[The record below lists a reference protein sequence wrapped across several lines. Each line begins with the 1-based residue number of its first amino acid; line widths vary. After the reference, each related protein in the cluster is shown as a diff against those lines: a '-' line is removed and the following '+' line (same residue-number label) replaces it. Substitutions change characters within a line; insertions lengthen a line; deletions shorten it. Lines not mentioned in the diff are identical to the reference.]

1 MFVRFLQGLLL
12 HRHAEGKL
20 KVIQRHL
27 GAFNQPGNA
36 GRPIVL
42 EELHPTNSAF
52 DQPDRFV

>member
-1 MFVRFLQGLLL
+1 MRFLQGLLL